1 MGRRGRL
8 IRSPAAPGAA
18 NMAAD
23 EALLRACAAGEAP
36 PTLRFYAWDPPAV
49 SLGYFQAVARAVD
62 RQACRELGIDVVRRP
77 TGGRA
82 LLHHLEVTYCLV
94 VPRALLPGSVVDSHR
109 RISAGLARGLRRLG
123 VEAVL
128 APAARRVRPGIPG
141 SAACFD
147 APGACEVTV
156 AGRKLVG
163 SAQLRQGDAV
173 LEHGSILLSFVPELH
188 ARVLGGLP
196 GDGSQRAEFLRRQV
210 IALDEILGRRVEAAE
225 VQRAVA
231 EGLAE
236 ELGLDWEEGEMTP
249 AERALA
255 DGLARDKYGHPAWT
269 ERR

>member
-1 MGRRGRL
+1 MGRPARL
-8 IRSPAAPGAA
+8 IRSPAAPGAV

-49 SLGYFQAVARAVD
+49 SLGYFQPLDRAVD
-62 RQACRELGIDVVRRP
+62 REACRELGIDVVRRP

-94 VPRALLPGSVVDSHR
+94 VPRALLPDSVVESHR

-128 APAARRVRPGIPG
+128 AAGTRRVRPAVAG

-147 APGACEVTV
+147 APGAYEVTV
-156 AGRKLVG
+156 RGRKLVG
-163 SAQLRQGDAV
+163 SAQVRQGDAV

-188 ARVLGGLP
+188 ARVLRGLP
-196 GDGSQRAEFLRRQV
+196 GEGHQRGEFLRRQV
-210 IALDEILGRRVEAAE
+210 IALDEILGRRVTATE
-225 VQRAVA
+225 VQQAVA
-231 EGLAE
+231 EGLAA

-255 DGLARDKYGHPAWT
+255 AGLERDKYGHPAWT